1 MRIAYMLHALGL
13 SHASEVQGYLQI
25 RISESSK
32 MDRFTVCA
40 KNFEH
45 YPRPELCESAPN
57 MELSLIEEKGMLAQG
72 QISKK
77 LNRQV
82 DFPFRFKWPVSFF
95 SRSIDFDNRK
105 IRVEHHRIDY
115 RVFD

>member
-1 MRIAYMLHALGL
+1 MLHALGL

-32 MDRFTVCA
+32 LDRFTVCA

-45 YPRPELCESAPN
+45 YPRPEMCESAPN

-82 DFPFRFKWPVSFF
+82 DFPFRFKWPVSFW
-95 SRSIDFDNRK
+95 SIDFDF
-105 IRVEHHRIDY
+105 RVEHHRIDY